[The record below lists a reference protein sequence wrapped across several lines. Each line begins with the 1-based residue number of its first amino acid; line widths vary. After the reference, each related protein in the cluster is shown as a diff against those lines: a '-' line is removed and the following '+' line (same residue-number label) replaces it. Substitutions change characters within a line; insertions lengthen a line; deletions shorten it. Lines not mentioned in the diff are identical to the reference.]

1 MCRITLKPTNNN
13 LKYTLHLATDA
24 RKKGTAEDRI
34 DELFETRVFRS
45 EDWVVG
51 LGGYNKINVLT
62 RYLGNNAF
70 FTTRQVFSKDD
81 ADFKER
87 FRLQRY
93 AFHKFFV
100 LFYPIFCCFCQ
111 KNGLHLRLEW
121 VFPFRHNYAFRAP
134 VHCAGAAVCV
144 SPRLIKITSKH
155 AQISFFSG
163 RSAVAYS
170 FGGGTIE
177 KQTRAPLQHIAPGRP
192 DAFGK

>member
-1 MCRITLKPTNNN
+1 MGGGFRWVQ
-13 LKYTLHLATDA
+13 Y
-24 RKKGTAEDRI
+24 KKSTCSPGRRAD
-34 DELFETRVFRS
+34 LPS
-45 EDWVVG
+45 
-51 LGGYNKINVLT
+51 VLPDKSSQW
-62 RYLGNNAF
+62 N
-70 FTTRQVFSKDD
+70 D

-87 FRLQRY
+87 FRLQIY

-100 LFYPIFCCFCQ
+100 LFYPIFCCICR

-121 VFPFRHNYAFRAP
+121 VFPFHHNYAFRAP
-134 VHCAGAAVCV
+134 VYCAGAAVCV

-170 FGGGTIE
+170 FGSGTIE